1 MVRRWDWLG
10 FLDGSVY
17 VGFPLDSRWI
27 PVGFPLDSRWIPV
40 GFPLGHA
47 LGMSQLKRIPTKDE
61 SQREKN
67 LNEKKSLR
75 T

>member
-40 GFPLGHA
+40 GFPLDSRWIPVGFPLGHA
-47 LGMSQLKRIPTKDE
+47 LGMSQLKRIPTKT
-61 SQREKN
+61 N
-67 LNEKKSLR
+67 PN
-75 T
+75 